1 MKTVE
6 KKNYIQSHLHQA
18 DEKLISEMYQKMF
31 LKFGAEESI
40 VGYDA
45 AGNPIGKSQF
55 IADIKKAEEQ
65 IERGDYITLEELE
78 KESEAW

>member
-6 KKNYIQSHLHQA
+6 KRNYIQTHLHQA
-18 DEKLISEMYQKMF
+18 DEKLISEVYQKM
-31 LKFGAEESI
+31 LLHFGVEEPI

-45 AGNPIGKSQF
+45 AGNPITKSQF

-78 KESEAW
+78 NESETW

>member
-6 KKNYIQSHLHQA
+6 KRNYIQTHLHQA
-18 DEKLISEMYQKMF
+18 DEKLISEVYQKM
-31 LKFGAEESI
+31 LLLFGAEEPI

-45 AGNPIGKSQF
+45 TGNPIGKSQL

-78 KESEAW
+78 NESETW